1 MINKYNSKFQS
12 DLNYKH
18 IEDSFRKKKYRSKEI
33 NDKLFSFYGQKTK
46 KSFQMKYFLL
56 EVED

>member
-1 MINKYNSKFQS
+1 MLKI
-12 DLNYKH
+12 LL
-18 IEDSFRKKKYRSKEI
+18 ERRKYRSKEI
-33 NDKLFSFYGQKTK
+33 NDKLFSFYVQKTK